1 MMKKIVLLFL
11 LAGMLLLTACGP
23 REIPAKGDFTVRVFD
38 DTPVRFAPDIY
49 PGAYNAPGPDSIYHL
64 VNGRI
69 ILKKIMLP
77 EYERNVSVKLK
88 VTIASNGDRWDK
100 SGSCFVLPK
109 ASGINLLNIAKG
121 EKQFPEVDSTK
132 LEHMVGIV
140 AGEDYKPTVELMRF
154 AEKFVSGFF
163 AEDIVHDVF
172 LKLWDKQVFRLPE
185 SDLKRV
191 LYVSVRNACLDYLRR
206 MNMEQEIID
215 HRALQLK
222 LDELDFFEA
231 SDELFMRKDLLDL
244 LMKKVAELPER
255 SQEVFRMSYLE
266 GLKAAEIAERLNLS
280 VRTVENLL
288 YRSLLY
294 LRKNCSNLFLLIFLL

>member
-1 MMKKIVLLFL
+1 MGNASLDIDHYQHIY
-11 LAGMLLLTACGP
+11 T
-23 REIPAKGDFTVRVFD
+23 EY
-38 DTPVRFAPDIY
+38 AP
-49 PGAYNAPGPDSIYHL
+49 
-64 VNGRI
+64 
-69 ILKKIMLP
+69 M
-77 EYERNVSVKLK
+77 
-88 VTIASNGDRWDK
+88 
-100 SGSCFVLPK
+100 
-109 ASGINLLNIAKG
+109 
-121 EKQFPEVDSTK
+121 
-132 LEHMVGIV
+132 
-140 AGEDYKPTVELMRF
+140 LMRF

-172 LKLWDKQVFRLPE
+172 LKLW
-185 SDLKRV
+185 DLKRV

-266 GLKAAEIAERLNLS
+266 GLKAAEH
-280 VRTVENLL
+280 
-288 YRSLLY
+288 
-294 LRKNCSNLFLLIFLL
+294 

>member
-1 MMKKIVLLFL
+1 MGNTSLDIDQYQHIY
-11 LAGMLLLTACGP
+11 A
-23 REIPAKGDFTVRVFD
+23 EY
-38 DTPVRFAPDIY
+38 AP
-49 PGAYNAPGPDSIYHL
+49 
-64 VNGRI
+64 
-69 ILKKIMLP
+69 M
-77 EYERNVSVKLK
+77 
-88 VTIASNGDRWDK
+88 
-100 SGSCFVLPK
+100 
-109 ASGINLLNIAKG
+109 
-121 EKQFPEVDSTK
+121 
-132 LEHMVGIV
+132 
-140 AGEDYKPTVELMRF
+140 LMRF

-185 SDLKRV
+185 NDLKRV
-191 LYVSVRNACLDYLRR
+191 LYVSVRNACLDCLRR

-215 HRALQLK
+215 RRALQLK

-231 SDELFMRKDLLDL
+231 SDEDLLDL

-255 SQEVFRMSYLE
+255 SREVFRLSYLE